1 VIGGKPV
8 NNGSKKQEMF
18 SKMEER
24 KSEVKIVR
32 KIVAIVAISIVLL
45 LGVIGLFGYNYVK
58 SALKP
63 VDPDATKTIAVEVP
77 IGSGLG
83 SISTLL
89 EKEGIIKDARV
100 FKYYAKFKNESQFQA
115 GKYDLTQ
122 AMTFDEIIES
132 LKTGKVY
139 RKPVFTMTIPE
150 GLTLEQIGNI
160 VEKKT
165 PYTQKEFMDLVTSD
179 EFVQKM
185 KAKYPEL
192 VTDAVLADNIR
203 YDLEGYLFPATY
215 SYFEEKPSL
224 ESIVDEMVGAMD
236 KLVKSYSDVLAEKKI
251 SVHQLLTFAS
261 LLEEEATAQT
271 DRETIA
277 SVFYNRIDQGMPLQ
291 TDPTVLYALGSHK
304 DRVMYKDLE
313 VDNVYNTYKNK
324 GLPPGPIAGAGKS
337 SIEATLNPS
346 KTDYLYFLADKQ
358 GVNHFSKTYDEHLQ
372 KVEKYLRKAE

>member
-1 VIGGKPV
+1 MIGGKPV
-8 NNGSKKQEMF
+8 DNGSKKQEMF
-18 SKMEER
+18 SKMEEK

-32 KIVAIVAISIVLL
+32 KIVAIIAITFLL
-45 LGVIGLFGYNYVK
+45 LFGIIGLIGYNYVK

-63 VDPDATKTIAVEVP
+63 VNPDATKTIAVEVP
-77 IGSGLG
+77 IGSSLS
-83 SISTLL
+83 SISALL
-89 EKEGIIKDARV
+89 EKKGIIKDAKV

-115 GKYDLTQ
+115 GNYDLTQ
-122 AMTFDEIIES
+122 AMTLDELIES

-139 RKPVFTMTIPE
+139 REPIFTMTIPE
-150 GLTLEQIGNI
+150 GLTLDQIGKI

-165 PYTQKEFMDLVTSD
+165 PYTQKEFMDLVTS
-179 EFVQKM
+179 EAFVQKM
-185 KAKYPEL
+185 MANYPEL
-192 VTDAVLADNIR
+192 ITDAVLADNIR

-224 ESIVDEMVGAMD
+224 ESIVEEMISAMNNVV
-236 KLVKSYSDVLAEKKI
+236 KNYSEVLVEKQM

-277 SVFYNRIDQGMPLQ
+277 SVFYNRIEKGMPLQ

-304 DRVMYKDLE
+304 DRVLYEDLE
-313 VDNVYNTYKNK
+313 VENAYNTYKNK
-324 GLPPGPIAGAGKS
+324 GLPPGPIAGAGKT
-337 SIEATLNPS
+337 SIEAALNPS
-346 KTDYLYFLADKQ
+346 KTDYFYFLADKE

-372 KVEKYLRKAE
+372 KVEKYLRQAE

>member
-1 VIGGKPV
+1 V

>member
-8 NNGSKKQEMF
+8 DNGSKKQEMF
-18 SKMEER
+18 TKMQKK
-24 KSEVKIVR
+24 KSEVKVVR
-32 KIVAIVAISIVLL
+32 KIVAIIAITFVLVF
-45 LGVIGLFGYNYVK
+45 GIIGLMGYNYVK

-77 IGSGLG
+77 IGSSLS
-83 SISTLL
+83 SISALL
-89 EKEGIIKDARV
+89 EKKGVIKDAKV

-115 GKYDLTQ
+115 GNYDLTQ
-122 AMTFDEIIES
+122 AMTLDELIES

-139 RKPVFTMTIPE
+139 REPVFTMTVPE
-150 GLTLEQIGNI
+150 GLTLDQIGKI

-165 PYTQKEFMDLVTSD
+165 PYTQKEFMDLVTS
-179 EFVQKM
+179 EAFVQKM
-185 KAKYPEL
+185 MANYPEL

-224 ESIVDEMVGAMD
+224 ESIAEEMVAAMNNV
-236 KLVKSYSDVLAEKKI
+236 VKDYSDVLAEI
-251 SVHQLLTFAS
+251 QMSVHQLLTFAS

-277 SVFYNRIDQGMPLQ
+277 SVFYNRIEQGMPLQ

-304 DRVMYKDLE
+304 DRVLYEDLE
-313 VDNVYNTYKNK
+313 VENAYNTYKNK
-324 GLPPGPIAGAGKS
+324 GLPPGPIAGAGKT
-337 SIEATLNPS
+337 SIEAALNPS
-346 KTDYLYFLADKQ
+346 KTDYLYFLADKE

-372 KVEKYLRKAE
+372 KKAQYIK

>member
-1 VIGGKPV
+1 M
-8 NNGSKKQEMF
+8 NNGSKKQEMLA
-18 SKMEER
+18 KMQER

-32 KIVAIVAISIVLL
+32 KIVAIVAIAFVLISGIVGL
-45 LGVIGLFGYNYVK
+45 LGYSYVK

-77 IGSGLG
+77 IGSTLS

-89 EKEGIIKDARV
+89 EEKGVIKDARV

-115 GKYDLTQ
+115 GNYDLTQ
-122 AMTFDEIIES
+122 AMTLDELIES

-139 RKPVFTMTIPE
+139 RTPVFTMTIPE

-179 EFVQKM
+179 AFVQQM

-192 VTDAVLADNIR
+192 VTDAVLADKIR

-224 ESIVDEMVGAMD
+224 ESIVDEMIGAMD
-236 KLVKSYSDVLAEKKI
+236 KVVKNYNDALTEKKM

-261 LLEEEATAQT
+261 LLEREATAQT

-304 DRVMYKDLE
+304 DRVLYKDLE
-313 VDNVYNTYKNK
+313 VDNAYNTYKNK
-324 GLPPGPIAGAGKS
+324 GLPPGPIAGAGKT
-337 SIEATLNPS
+337 SIEAVLNPS
-346 KTDYLYFLADKQ
+346 KTDYLYFLADKK
-358 GVNHFSKTYDEHLQ
+358 GVNHFSKTYDEHLL
-372 KVEKYLRKAE
+372 KVDKYIKKAE

>member
-1 VIGGKPV
+1 M

-18 SKMEER
+18 SKMQER

-77 IGSGLG
+77 IGSGLS

-139 RKPVFTMTIPE
+139 REPVFTMTIPE

>member
-1 VIGGKPV
+1 MIGGKPV
-8 NNGSKKQEMF
+8 DNGSKKQEMF
-18 SKMEER
+18 SKMEEK

-32 KIVAIVAISIVLL
+32 KIVAIIAITFLL
-45 LGVIGLFGYNYVK
+45 LFGIIGLIGYNYVK

-63 VDPDATKTIAVEVP
+63 VNPDATKTIAVEVP
-77 IGSGLG
+77 IGSSLS
-83 SISTLL
+83 SISALL
-89 EKEGIIKDARV
+89 EKKGIIKDAKV

-115 GKYDLTQ
+115 GNYDLTQ
-122 AMTFDEIIES
+122 AMTLDELIES

-139 RKPVFTMTIPE
+139 REPIFTMTIPE
-150 GLTLEQIGNI
+150 GLTLDQIGKI

-165 PYTQKEFMDLVTSD
+165 PYTQKEFMDLVTS
-179 EFVQKM
+179 EAFVQKM
-185 KAKYPEL
+185 MANYPEL
-192 VTDAVLADNIR
+192 ITDAVLADNIR

-224 ESIVDEMVGAMD
+224 ESIVEEMIAAMNNVV
-236 KLVKSYSDVLAEKKI
+236 KNYSEVLVEKQM

-277 SVFYNRIDQGMPLQ
+277 SVFYNRIEKGMPLQ

-304 DRVMYKDLE
+304 DRVLYEDTE
-313 VDNVYNTYKNK
+313 VENAYNTYKNK
-324 GLPPGPIAGAGKS
+324 GLPPGPIAGAGKT

-346 KTDYLYFLADKQ
+346 KTDYFYFLADKE

-372 KVEKYLRKAE
+372 KKAQYIK

>member
-1 VIGGKPV
+1 M

-63 VDPDATKTIAVEVP
+63 MDPDATKTIAVEVP

>member
-1 VIGGKPV
+1 MD
-8 NNGSKKQEMF
+8 NGSKKQEMF
-18 SKMEER
+18 SKMQER

-32 KIVAIVAISIVLL
+32 KIVAIVAIALVLILGIV
-45 LGVIGLFGYNYVK
+45 GLFGYNYVK

-63 VDPDATKTIAVEVP
+63 VDPDATNTIAVEVP
-77 IGSGLG
+77 IGSGLS

-89 EKEGIIKDARV
+89 EEKGLIKDARV

-115 GKYDLTQ
+115 GKYDLSQ
-122 AMTFDEIIES
+122 SMTLDELIKS

-139 RKPVFTMTIPE
+139 RTPVFAMTIPE

-179 EFVQKM
+179 TFVQQM

-215 SYFEEKPSL
+215 SYFEEKPTL

-236 KLVKSYSDVLAEKKI
+236 KVLKNYSDALTEKQM
-251 SVHQLLTFAS
+251 SVHQLITFAS

-277 SVFYNRIDQGMPLQ
+277 SVFYNRINQGMPLQ

-304 DRVMYKDLE
+304 DRVLYKDLE
-313 VDNVYNTYKNK
+313 VDNAYNTYKNK
-324 GLPPGPIAGAGKS
+324 GLPPGPIAGAGKT
-337 SIEATLNPS
+337 SIEAALNPS
-346 KTDYLYFLADKQ
+346 ETDYLFFLADKQ

-372 KVEKYLRKAE
+372 KEQKYLRNAE

>member
-1 VIGGKPV
+1 MD
-8 NNGSKKQEMF
+8 NGTKKQEMF
-18 SKMEER
+18 SKMQEK

-32 KIVAIVAISIVLL
+32 KIVAIVAIVFVLVIGIV
-45 LGVIGLFGYNYVK
+45 GLFGYNYVK
-58 SALKP
+58 GALKP
-63 VDPDATKTIAVEVP
+63 LDPGATKAIAVEVP
-77 IGSGLG
+77 IGSSLS

-89 EKEGIIKDARV
+89 EKKGVIKDARV

-115 GKYDLTQ
+115 GNYDLTQ
-122 AMTFDEIIES
+122 AMTFDELIES

-150 GLTLEQIGNI
+150 GLTIEQIGKVI
-160 VEKKT
+160 EKKT

-179 EFVQKM
+179 TFVQQM
-185 KAKYPEL
+185 MANYPEL

-203 YDLEGYLFPATY
+203 YDLEGYLYPATY
-215 SYFEEKPSL
+215 SYYEEKPTL
-224 ESIVDEMVGAMD
+224 EAIVEEMIGAMNNV
-236 KLVKSYSDVLAEKKI
+236 VKNYSDVLVEKQM

-277 SVFYNRIDQGMPLQ
+277 SVFYNRIDEGMPLQ
-291 TDPTVLYALGSHK
+291 TDPTVLYALGDHK
-304 DRVMYKDLE
+304 DRVLYEDLE
-313 VDNVYNTYKNK
+313 VDNAYNTYKNK
-324 GLPPGPIAGAGKS
+324 GLPPGPIAGAGKT

-346 KTDYLYFLADKQ
+346 QTDYFYFLADKE

-372 KVEKYLRKAE
+372 KVEKYLRKEE

>member
-1 VIGGKPV
+1 MIGGKPV
-8 NNGSKKQEMF
+8 DNGSKKQEMF
-18 SKMEER
+18 SKMEEK

-32 KIVAIVAISIVLL
+32 KIVAIIAITFLL
-45 LGVIGLFGYNYVK
+45 LFGIIGLIGYNYVK

-63 VDPDATKTIAVEVP
+63 VNPDATKTIAVEVP
-77 IGSGLG
+77 IGSSLS
-83 SISTLL
+83 SISALL
-89 EKEGIIKDARV
+89 EKKGIIKDAKV

-115 GKYDLTQ
+115 GNYDLTQ
-122 AMTFDEIIES
+122 AMTLDELIES

-139 RKPVFTMTIPE
+139 REPIFTMTIPE
-150 GLTLEQIGNI
+150 GLTLDQIGKI

-165 PYTQKEFMDLVTSD
+165 PYTQKEFMDLVTS
-179 EFVQKM
+179 EAFVQKM
-185 KAKYPEL
+185 MANYPEL
-192 VTDAVLADNIR
+192 ITDAVLADNIR

-224 ESIVDEMVGAMD
+224 ESIVEEMIAAMNNVV
-236 KLVKSYSDVLAEKKI
+236 KNYSEVLVEKQM

-277 SVFYNRIDQGMPLQ
+277 SVFYNRIEKGMPLQ

-304 DRVMYKDLE
+304 DRVLYEDLE
-313 VDNVYNTYKNK
+313 VENAYNTYKNK
-324 GLPPGPIAGAGKS
+324 GLPPVPIAGAGKT

-346 KTDYLYFLADKQ
+346 KTDYLYFLADKE

-372 KVEKYLRKAE
+372 KKEQYIK

>member
-1 VIGGKPV
+1 MIGGKPV
-8 NNGSKKQEMF
+8 DNGSKKQEMF
-18 SKMEER
+18 SKMEEK

-32 KIVAIVAISIVLL
+32 KIVAIIAITFLL
-45 LGVIGLFGYNYVK
+45 LFGIIGLIGYNYVK

-63 VDPDATKTIAVEVP
+63 VNPDATKTIAVEVP
-77 IGSGLG
+77 IGSSLS
-83 SISTLL
+83 SISALL
-89 EKEGIIKDARV
+89 EKKGIIKDAKV

-115 GKYDLTQ
+115 GNYDLTQ
-122 AMTFDEIIES
+122 AMTLDELIES

-139 RKPVFTMTIPE
+139 REPIFTMTIPE
-150 GLTLEQIGNI
+150 GLTLDQIGKI

-165 PYTQKEFMDLVTSD
+165 PYTQKEFMDLVTS
-179 EFVQKM
+179 EAFVQKM
-185 KAKYPEL
+185 MANYPEL
-192 VTDAVLADNIR
+192 ITDAVLADNIR

-224 ESIVDEMVGAMD
+224 ESIVEEMIAAMNNVV
-236 KLVKSYSDVLAEKKI
+236 KNYSEVLVEKQM

-277 SVFYNRIDQGMPLQ
+277 SVFYNRIEKGMPLQ

-304 DRVMYKDLE
+304 DRVLYEDLE
-313 VDNVYNTYKNK
+313 VENAYNTYKNK
-324 GLPPGPIAGAGKS
+324 GLPPGPIAGAGKT

-346 KTDYLYFLADKQ
+346 KTDYFYFLADKE

-372 KVEKYLRKAE
+372 KVEKYLRQAE

>member
-1 VIGGKPV
+1 V

-18 SKMEER
+18 SKMQER

-77 IGSGLG
+77 IGSGLS

>member
-1 VIGGKPV
+1 M

-77 IGSGLG
+77 IGSGLS

>member
-1 VIGGKPV
+1 M

-18 SKMEER
+18 SKMQER

-77 IGSGLG
+77 IGSGLS

>member
-1 VIGGKPV
+1 MD
-8 NNGSKKQEMF
+8 NGSKKQEMF
-18 SKMEER
+18 SKMEEK

-32 KIVAIVAISIVLL
+32 KIVAIIAITFLL
-45 LGVIGLFGYNYVK
+45 LFGIIGLIGYNYVK

-63 VDPDATKTIAVEVP
+63 VNPDATKTIAVEVP
-77 IGSGLG
+77 IGSSLS
-83 SISTLL
+83 SISALL
-89 EKEGIIKDARV
+89 EKKGIIKDAKV

-115 GKYDLTQ
+115 GNYDLTQ
-122 AMTFDEIIES
+122 AMTLDELIES

-139 RKPVFTMTIPE
+139 REPIFTMTIPE
-150 GLTLEQIGNI
+150 GLTLDQIGKI

-165 PYTQKEFMDLVTSD
+165 PYTQKEFMDLVTS
-179 EFVQKM
+179 EAFVQKM
-185 KAKYPEL
+185 MANYPEL
-192 VTDAVLADNIR
+192 ITDAVLADNIR

-224 ESIVDEMVGAMD
+224 ESIVEEMIAAMNNVV
-236 KLVKSYSDVLAEKKI
+236 KNYSEVLVEKQM

-277 SVFYNRIDQGMPLQ
+277 SVFYNRIEKGMPLQ

-304 DRVMYKDLE
+304 DRVLYEDLE
-313 VDNVYNTYKNK
+313 VENAYNTYKNK
-324 GLPPGPIAGAGKS
+324 GLPPGPIAGAGKT
-337 SIEATLNPS
+337 SIEAALNPS
-346 KTDYLYFLADKQ
+346 KTDYFYFLADKE

-372 KVEKYLRKAE
+372 KVEKYLRQAE

>member
-1 VIGGKPV
+1 M

-18 SKMEER
+18 SKMQER
-24 KSEVKIVR
+24 KSEVKVVR
-32 KIVAIVAISIVLL
+32 KIVAIVAIALVLILGIV
-45 LGVIGLFGYNYVK
+45 GLIGYNYVNT
-58 SALKP
+58 ALKP

-77 IGSGLG
+77 IGSGLS

-89 EKEGIIKDARV
+89 EEKGLIKDARV

-115 GKYDLTQ
+115 GKYDLSQ
-122 AMTFDEIIES
+122 SMTLDELIKS

-139 RKPVFTMTIPE
+139 RTPVFAMTIPE

-179 EFVQKM
+179 TFVQQM

-215 SYFEEKPSL
+215 SYFEEKPTL

-236 KLVKSYSDVLAEKKI
+236 KVVKNYSDALTEKQM
-251 SVHQLLTFAS
+251 SVHQLITFAS

-277 SVFYNRIDQGMPLQ
+277 SVFYNRINQGMPLQ

-304 DRVMYKDLE
+304 DRVLYKDLE
-313 VDNVYNTYKNK
+313 VDNAYNTYKNK
-324 GLPPGPIAGAGKS
+324 GLPPGPIAGAGKT
-337 SIEATLNPS
+337 SIEAVLNPS
-346 KTDYLYFLADKQ
+346 ETDYLFFLADKQ

-372 KVEKYLRKAE
+372 KEQKYLRNAE

>member
-1 VIGGKPV
+1 MIGGKPV

-18 SKMEER
+18 SKMQER

-32 KIVAIVAISIVLL
+32 KIVAIVAIALVLILGIV
-45 LGVIGLFGYNYVK
+45 GLIGYNYVK

-77 IGSGLG
+77 IGSGLS

-89 EKEGIIKDARV
+89 EEKGLIKDARV

-115 GKYDLTQ
+115 GKYDLSQ
-122 AMTFDEIIES
+122 SMTLDELIKS

-139 RKPVFTMTIPE
+139 RTPVFAMTIPE

-179 EFVQKM
+179 TFVQQM

-215 SYFEEKPSL
+215 SYFEEKPTL

-236 KLVKSYSDVLAEKKI
+236 KVVKNYSDALTEKQM
-251 SVHQLLTFAS
+251 SVHQLITFAS

-277 SVFYNRIDQGMPLQ
+277 SVFYNRINQGMPLQ

-304 DRVMYKDLE
+304 DRVLYKDLE
-313 VDNVYNTYKNK
+313 VDNAYNTYKNK
-324 GLPPGPIAGAGKS
+324 GLPPGPIAGAGKT
-337 SIEATLNPS
+337 SIEAVLNPS
-346 KTDYLYFLADKQ
+346 ETDYLFFLADKQ

-372 KVEKYLRKAE
+372 KEQKYLRNAE

>member
-1 VIGGKPV
+1 MIGGKPV

>member
-1 VIGGKPV
+1 MIGGKPV
-8 NNGSKKQEMF
+8 DNGSKKQEMF
-18 SKMEER
+18 SKMQER

-32 KIVAIVAISIVLL
+32 KIVAIIAIVFVLL
-45 LGVIGLFGYNYVK
+45 LVIVGFLGYNYVK

-63 VDPDATKTIAVEVP
+63 VDPDSTKTIAVEVP
-77 IGSGLG
+77 IGSSLS

-89 EKEGIIKDARV
+89 EKKGVIKDARV

-115 GKYDLTQ
+115 GTYDLTK
-122 AMTFDEIIES
+122 AMTLDELIES

-179 EFVQKM
+179 AFVQKM
-185 KAKYPEL
+185 MANYPEL

-224 ESIVDEMVGAMD
+224 ESIVEEMIGAMD
-236 KLVKSYSDVLAEKKI
+236 KVVKNYSDLLAEKQM
-251 SVHQLLTFAS
+251 SVHQLVTFAS

-277 SVFYNRIDQGMPLQ
+277 SVFYNRLDQGMPLQ

-304 DRVMYKDLE
+304 NRVLYEDLE
-313 VDNVYNTYKNK
+313 VENAYNTYKNK

-337 SIEATLNPS
+337 SIEAVLNPS
-346 KTDYLYFLADKQ
+346 STDYLYFLADKE

-372 KVEKYLRKAE
+372 KVEKYLRKPE

>member
-1 VIGGKPV
+1 MD
-8 NNGSKKQEMF
+8 NGSKKQEML
-18 SKMEER
+18 SKMQER

-32 KIVAIVAISIVLL
+32 KIVAIVAIVFVLILGIVGLL
-45 LGVIGLFGYNYVK
+45 GYNYVK

-63 VDPDATKTIAVEVP
+63 LDPDATKTITVEVP
-77 IGSGLG
+77 IGSSLS

-89 EKEGIIKDARV
+89 EKKGVIKDARV

-115 GKYDLTQ
+115 GNYDLTQ
-122 AMTFDEIIES
+122 AMTFDELIES

-160 VEKKT
+160 IEKKT

-179 EFVQKM
+179 SFVQQM
-185 KAKYPEL
+185 IANYPEL

-224 ESIVDEMVGAMD
+224 ESIVKEMIGAMD
-236 KLVKSYSDVLAEKKI
+236 KVVKNYSDVLAEKQM

-304 DRVMYKDLE
+304 DRVLYEDLE
-313 VDNVYNTYKNK
+313 VDNAYNTYKNK
-324 GLPPGPIAGAGKS
+324 GLTPGPIAGAGKS
-337 SIEATLNPS
+337 SIEAVLNPS
-346 KTDYLYFLADKQ
+346 KTDYLYFLADKE
-358 GVNHFSKTYDEHLQ
+358 GINHFSKTYDEHLQ

>member
-1 VIGGKPV
+1 MD
-8 NNGSKKQEMF
+8 NGSKKQEMF
-18 SKMEER
+18 SKMEEK

-32 KIVAIVAISIVLL
+32 KIVAIIAITFLL
-45 LGVIGLFGYNYVK
+45 LFGIIGLIGYNYVK

-63 VDPDATKTIAVEVP
+63 VNPDATKTIAVEVP
-77 IGSGLG
+77 IGSSLS
-83 SISTLL
+83 SISALL
-89 EKEGIIKDARV
+89 EKKGIIKDAKV

-115 GKYDLTQ
+115 GNYDLTQ
-122 AMTFDEIIES
+122 AMTLDELIES

-139 RKPVFTMTIPE
+139 REPIFTMTIPE
-150 GLTLEQIGNI
+150 GLTLDQIGKI

-165 PYTQKEFMDLVTSD
+165 PYTQKEFMDLVTS
-179 EFVQKM
+179 EAFVQKM
-185 KAKYPEL
+185 MANYPEL
-192 VTDAVLADNIR
+192 ITDAVLADNIR

-224 ESIVDEMVGAMD
+224 ESIVEEMIAAMNNVV
-236 KLVKSYSDVLAEKKI
+236 KNYSEVLVEKQM

-277 SVFYNRIDQGMPLQ
+277 SVFYNRIEKGMPLQ

-304 DRVMYKDLE
+304 DRVLYEDTE
-313 VDNVYNTYKNK
+313 VENAYNTYKNK
-324 GLPPGPIAGAGKS
+324 GLPPGPIAGAGKT

-346 KTDYLYFLADKQ
+346 KTDYFYFLADKE

-372 KVEKYLRKAE
+372 KKAQYIK

>member
-1 VIGGKPV
+1 MD
-8 NNGSKKQEMF
+8 NGTKKQEMF
-18 SKMEER
+18 SKMQEK

-32 KIVAIVAISIVLL
+32 KIVAIVAIVFVLVIGIV
-45 LGVIGLFGYNYVK
+45 GLFGYNYVK
-58 SALKP
+58 GALKP
-63 VDPDATKTIAVEVP
+63 LDPDATKAIAVEVP
-77 IGSGLG
+77 IGSSLS

-89 EKEGIIKDARV
+89 EKKGVIKDARV

-115 GKYDLTQ
+115 GNYDLTQ
-122 AMTFDEIIES
+122 AMTFDELIES

-150 GLTLEQIGNI
+150 GLTIEQIGKVI
-160 VEKKT
+160 EKKT

-179 EFVQKM
+179 TFVQQM
-185 KAKYPEL
+185 MANYPEL

-203 YDLEGYLFPATY
+203 YDLEGYLYPATY
-215 SYFEEKPSL
+215 SYYEEKPSL
-224 ESIVDEMVGAMD
+224 EAIVEEMIGAMNNV
-236 KLVKSYSDVLAEKKI
+236 VKNYSDVLVEKQM

-277 SVFYNRIDQGMPLQ
+277 SVFYNRIDEGMPLQ
-291 TDPTVLYALGSHK
+291 TDPTVLYALGDHK
-304 DRVMYKDLE
+304 DRVLYEDLE
-313 VDNVYNTYKNK
+313 VDNAYNTYKNK
-324 GLPPGPIAGAGKS
+324 GLPPGPIAGAGKT

-346 KTDYLYFLADKQ
+346 QTDYFYFLADKQ

-372 KVEKYLRKAE
+372 KVEKYLRKEE